1 MASNSANW
9 VPLPAFHNLPALLVR
24 PVFTSQSYKVHVTDF
39 ANLWVEDL
47 DRKGIGK
54 RSLNEDTSI
63 DPTEG
68 PDQMLMLLNKIQA
81 AFDPSAPDH
90 NQTSIAI
97 KSMPEGDDMLLALT
111 ITCRLPDGLK
121 PLVWT
126 FQMVKCPTAAIASE
140 LVLPVMNNLQA
151 RTQEV
156 DELIEQLRVKDAIID
171 RLVDKLDHAGLGLE
185 NIWNVLSG
193 KRNPSRAYAEEK
205 INGLAP
211 FREATWRNAALPS
224 TDTVNGIISL
234 AKDAS
239 STPAGSED
247 LEKPAHNDLEWW
259 QRCTTPVSSVP
270 RTIPSSI
277 GNKADVPLEESRH
290 AADSDT
296 DGDDFQVQATPP
308 HLASTQTRRTE
319 ADPDET
325 TDDDGDAIPDS
336 HPIVS
341 RPAKSELG
349 VIGAKRK
356 TADSPPV
363 TQSPRRA
370 SVDTD
375 ATASDSEEEPVKSPP
390 RKHKIGGIGR
400 IGKKSEPEAESSKA
414 KSPIH
419 SSNTMDV
426 DDETA
431 SESDGHQPS
440 KSRSP
445 VPPPAEPLPKR
456 KIGTIGRIGGKARQ
470 ASVQPERKSSTPEA
484 ESARPAGRKI
494 GAIGKR
500 QIDKTPQ
507 PEAASKSPDE
517 SEDDEQRA
525 ERKRAELAR
534 ELERKANAKPAKK
547 KRKF

>member
-24 PVFTSQSYKVHVTDF
+24 PVFTSQSYKVHVTDL
-39 ANLWVEDL
+39 ADLWVEDL

-90 NQTSIAI
+90 DQTSITI
-97 KSMPEGDDMLLALT
+97 KSMPKDDDTLLALT

-126 FQMVKCPTAAIASE
+126 FQMAQCPNAAIASE

-185 NIWNVLSG
+185 NVWNVLSG

-205 INGLAP
+205 IKGLAP
-211 FREATWRNAALPS
+211 FREATWRNTALPS
-224 TDTVNGIISL
+224 TDIVNGIISL

-239 STPAGSED
+239 SKPAGSGD
-247 LEKPAHNDLEWW
+247 LEIPAHGDLEWW

-277 GNKADVPLEESRH
+277 GNKADVPLEELRH

-296 DGDDFQVQATPP
+296 EGDDFQVQATPP

-325 TDDDGDAIPDS
+325 TDGDGDAIPDS

-341 RPAKSELG
+341 RPAKSKLG
-349 VIGAKRK
+349 TIGGKRK
-356 TADSPPV
+356 TTDSPPAV
-363 TQSPRRA
+363 QSPRRA

-390 RKHKIGGIGR
+390 HKHKTGGIGR
-400 IGKKSEPEAESSKA
+400 IGKKPEPESSKV

-431 SESDGHQPS
+431 SESDGDKPS
-440 KSRSP
+440 KSHSP
-445 VPPPAEPLPKR
+445 VPPPAEPLQKR

-470 ASVQPERKSSTPEA
+470 ASVKPERKSSTPEA
-484 ESARPAGRKI
+484 ESARLTGRKI

-507 PEAASKSPDE
+507 PEAASKSKSPDE